1 LAQASSA
8 PAAPAPSVVPGPASG
23 TGRSA
28 LRRSPPPLMREER
41 RSPPSDLP
49 PSLQLLRRE
58 AAKKRESRRFSKQ
71 TLLNWPTR
79 FEARTT
85 KPYAPRLVSSLVESE
100 PGHVFIRPPACGR
113 WGVPRQ
119 FRVEPRTRT
128 QSPPALPLLPTPLLS
143 LSLPSFTPRGERRR
157 EMRER
162 EREASG
168 DCKAKAPQ
176 PGSLPP
182 SEGAPTATLDGQ
194 STTTH
199 TDAGRGGR
207 PPPEATAT
215 QRDPAGLSKPRPL
228 PHKRTREPTPTPQA
242 NRPTPCSPP

>member
-128 QSPPALPLLPTPLLS
+128 QSPCPPLVAHPLLS
-143 LSLPSFTPRGERRR
+143 LSSLLHPPRGEKARNARAR
-157 EMRER
+157 EGGER
-162 EREASG
+162 GLQGESAATWLPTTFRGCPNG
-168 DCKAKAPQ
+168 DP
-176 PGSLPP
+176 
-182 SEGAPTATLDGQ
+182 
-194 STTTH
+194 
-199 TDAGRGGR
+199 
-207 PPPEATAT
+207 
-215 QRDPAGLSKPRPL
+215 
-228 PHKRTREPTPTPQA
+228 
-242 NRPTPCSPP
+242 

>member
-58 AAKKRESRRFSKQ
+58 AAKKRESRRFSKP

-128 QSPPALPLLPTPLLS
+128 QSPLPSPCCPPPS
-143 LSLPSFTPRGERRR
+143 LSLFPPSPPEGREGEKCESERGRRAGIARRKRRNLASYHLPRVPQRRPLTGNLPRRTRTLGEEGGPPLRP
-157 EMRER
+157 
-162 EREASG
+162 
-168 DCKAKAPQ
+168 PQ
-176 PGSLPP
+176 PKGTRQGSASPAP
-182 SEGAPTATLDGQ
+182 FRTSEPE
-194 STTTH
+194 S
-199 TDAGRGGR
+199 
-207 PPPEATAT
+207 PPPPPKPT
-215 QRDPAGLSKPRPL
+215 DPPL
-228 PHKRTREPTPTPQA
+228 A
-242 NRPTPCSPP
+242 PP